1 MQSLSTGPSPVIP
14 VRLPVELREWL
25 DERAERLNTSRSAL
39 LRTLIEN
46 ERDRVLTTVPD
57 QR

>member
-1 MQSLSTGPSPVIP
+1 MQSLSTGPSPTIP
-14 VRLPVELREWL
+14 VRIPAELREWL

-39 LRTLIEN
+39 LRTLIEQ
-46 ERDRVLTTVPD
+46 ERDRVLITVPD